1 MSLRRFRKDVHID
14 NFGNVIAKKGKGR
27 KKIMLAAHMD
37 EVGLLVKHI
46 SKEGFISFIKIGG
59 IDDRILPAQRVII
72 KAKKGDV
79 AGIIGSKPP
88 HLQKERR

>member
-1 MSLRRFRKDVHID
+1 
-14 NFGNVIAKKGKGR
+14 
-27 KKIMLAAHMD
+27 MLAAHMD

-72 KAKKGDV
+72 KAKREMLP
-79 AGIIGSKPP
+79 A
-88 HLQKERR
+88 